1 MSDTI
6 EEKLEYIG
14 LNLNKIPKFLKEFTP
29 LDFRTS
35 KIKEDNKHIVYKY
48 IPINKI
54 QILITPKNRLDD
66 IEEKYAKAAP
76 IIAYLDPKTQEDIE
90 RHAKFLSMV
99 KQVSVEEIE
108 DAVKEQKKLDKKIP
122 FEIKYDKS
130 YEWQIYYSENSNQYF
145 MMVPSEDYEYAKL
158 FLLLKMQIEFSKSK
172 AKKVPQIF
180 VPVNYVDYSETILKK
195 SEIKD
200 IENYLWLF
208 TKDWTNIY
216 EVYDKEGNMSLQIVG
231 KTNVYENIKSK
242 YKITLSTKDEAIA
255 FYQYLK
261 ALFILQ
267 TELSMHY
274 KFKTQINS
282 KSELEFYYNNTKIK
296 YDNLSKF
303 IEDEYIKLQKQEE
316 KNKKQIQKQQEELT
330 KLKELAK
337 QKENEY
343 LDKQRQIALYLEC
356 KKTFFG
362 KVKYFFK
369 HKKTLTKTTN
379 KNTKN
384 DIVDIV
390 GVGVPDDPY
399 TSTTNQNDKPYYTI
413 EDLVT
418 LYYIADKTTKQLNN
432 TNLDIDALNNKITN
446 LELKVKN
453 ACLYIEEIDKHK
465 KSIFEFWKFANKDEQ
480 KALEVGSGENKNSKK
495 QIKKVFKYEFDFE
508 DLALQMDKKQR
519 IKLSK
524 VEQDSVYI
532 ATTNLI
538 DTINN
543 IDIAESS
550 LENLKKQQDENIKV
564 YNFQEFDIFGNMQE
578 NIAKTKNLG
587 NQKHRENKKDALKI
601 LGITKNTTLEEYIN
615 KINEIKNNLNESF
628 KKIKSKYDMS
638 IYVVSDTDEILKNEY
653 CKYYINLEDA
663 LKSSNL
669 NSKEIK
675 VCKLNLLENMPLI
688 YCSNIIFYDNFN
700 KTLPEGMHEEETVL
714 LKNTMYEFEQSQKQE
729 FKTNMYF
736 ENEETTKVR
745 KVIVNEYELKLCKE
759 NK

>member
-6 EEKLEYIG
+6 EEKLKYIG
-14 LNLNKIPKFLKEFTP
+14 LDLNKIPKFLKEFTP

-48 IPINKI
+48 IPINEI

-76 IIAYLDPKTQEDIE
+76 IMAYLEPKTQEDIE
-90 RHAKFLSMV
+90 RHAKFLFML
-99 KQVSVEEIE
+99 KQVSIEEIE
-108 DAVKEQKKLDKKIP
+108 IELEEQKKLNKKIP
-122 FEIKYDKS
+122 FSIKYDKS

-172 AKKVPQIF
+172 SKKVPQIF
-180 VPVNYVDYSETILKK
+180 VPINYMDYSEVTLKK

-208 TKDWTNIY
+208 TKDWTNVY
-216 EVYDKEGNMSLQIVG
+216 EIYDKEGNISLQIIG
-231 KTNVYENIKSK
+231 QTNVYENIKSK
-242 YKITLSTKDEAIA
+242 YKITLSSKDEATV

-296 YDNLSKF
+296 YENLSKF
-303 IEDEYIKLQKQEE
+303 IEDEYIKLQKQDE
-316 KNKKQIQKQQEELT
+316 KNKKQIKKQQEELN
-330 KLKELAK
+330 KLKKLAK

-369 HKKTLTKTTN
+369 HKKTFSKTENKSQGSIIANDVGNETKVVPHTLATN
-379 KNTKN
+379 L
-384 DIVDIV
+384 
-390 GVGVPDDPY
+390 
-399 TSTTNQNDKPYYTI
+399 SDKPYYTI

-418 LYYIADKTTKQLNN
+418 LYYTADKTTKQLNN
-432 TNLDIDALNNKITN
+432 INLDIDALNNKIAN

-453 ACLYIEEIDKHK
+453 ATLYIDEIDKHK
-465 KSIFEFWKFANKDEQ
+465 KSIFEFWKFANKDEL
-480 KALEVGSGENKNSKK
+480 KALEVGNAEEDASKK

-508 DLALQMDKKQR
+508 DLAYQMDKTQR

-524 VEQDSVYI
+524 VEQDSAYI
-532 ATTNLI
+532 ATTEVIN
-538 DTINN
+538 TIN
-543 IDIAESS
+543 DISLAEVS
-550 LENLKKQQDENIKV
+550 LDKLKQMQEENIKV
-564 YNFQEFDIFGNMQE
+564 YDFQEFDIFGNMQ
-578 NIAKTKNLG
+578 NSIAKTKNLG
-587 NQKHRENKKDALKI
+587 NQKHRENKKDILKI
-601 LGITKNTTLEEYIN
+601 LGITKNTTLEEYKN

-638 IYVVSDTDEILKNEY
+638 IYVVSDTDEILKEEY
-653 CKYYINLEDA
+653 GKYYINLEDA
-663 LKSSNL
+663 LKSSKL
-669 NSKEIK
+669 NSKEIQ
-675 VCKLNLLENMPLI
+675 VYKLNLLENMPLI
-688 YCSNIIFYDNFN
+688 YCTNIIFYDNFN
-700 KTLPEGMHEEETVL
+700 KTLPEGMHEEQTIL
-714 LKNTMYEFEQSQKQE
+714 LKNSMYEFEQIQKQE

-736 ENEETTKVR
+736 ENEETIEVR
-745 KVIVNEYELKLCKE
+745 KVIVFEYDVKY
-759 NK
+759 